1 MKFKTCENWLNTV
14 WWEQNLPI
22 YPTGTETSSRILK
35 KRLDHACLFN
45 HWTNRYWF
53 SNTRANYSIHM
64 MTERCFLSGVEY
76 SIIDSFRPPQWIGI
90 VKLEKIDSSSW
101 VGVTAAEDLV
111 MAITSIDL
119 NDFIRWWSIVLLVV
133 ASLLYI
139 TLVAVTFNG
148 KQYSAV

>member
-14 WWEQNLPI
+14 WWEQNLPN

-35 KRLDHACLFN
+35 KRLDHAGLI
-45 HWTNRYWF
+45 TDQTYTD
-53 SNTRANYSIHM
+53 SAIHEQ
-64 MTERCFLSGVEY
+64 TIVFTWWQSVVFLSGVEY

-101 VGVTAAEDLV
+101 VGVTTAEDLV

-148 KQYSAV
+148 KQNSAV